1 MYRSRKAAIALGVLA
16 ALFWSPH
23 FPLTERIRA
32 GEAAPPYMVLGF
44 YFLLG
49 GAAGLGL
56 VLFLTGRL
64 AELRVFN
71 RRETH
76 FLVLAASGGYGFWIL
91 RALSLQAAAPARA
104 HLAFYAAPVIIA
116 ILSALTQERADGR
129 TMVGLLLGFVGCIML
144 VGPGEGAGVQLR
156 GTVLGLAAAT
166 CWAVFS
172 LVARPLMRQEKALPV
187 ATLTAG
193 MGALF
198 LLATSLGMRVG
209 LFDIAPGDLAVALL
223 GGVVTVGVTMALW
236 LKCLAQLPAALAG
249 GLWYLGL
256 LFGSLCGFA
265 GVFGPAP
272 DGWWLLGGAMLILL
286 GLHSALSGRRR
297 GEATMGDIIRGW

>member
-16 ALFWSPH
+16 ALLWSPH
-23 FPLTERIRA
+23 FRLVERIRA
-32 GEAAPPYMVLGF
+32 GQAAPPYMVLGF

-49 GAAGLGL
+49 GALALVL

-64 AELRVFN
+64 AEMRLFN
-71 RRETH
+71 RRETQ

-91 RALSLQAAAPARA
+91 RALSLQAAAPSRA
-104 HLAFYAAPVIIA
+104 HLAFYAAPVIMA
-116 ILSALTQERADGR
+116 VFSALTKERADGR

-144 VGPGEGAGVQLR
+144 IGPGEGSGVQLR
-156 GTVLGLAAAT
+156 GTVLGLAAAA
-166 CWAVFS
+166 CWAVFF
-172 LVARPLMRQEKALPV
+172 LVARPLMRQERALPV
-187 ATLTAG
+187 AALTTG
-193 MGALF
+193 IGALF

-209 LFDIAPGDLAVALL
+209 LFDIAPADLGLALL
-223 GGVVTVGVTMALW
+223 GGAVTVGFMMALW

-256 LFGSLCGFA
+256 LFGSLWGFA
-265 GVFGPAP
+265 GFLEPRP
-272 DGWWLLGGAMLILL
+272 DGWWLLGGAVLILL